1 MSFRIYPKIPLA
13 PIDGSPI
20 EQEAYHFNLV
30 QGEQQELV
38 KLKEKYERKYEKYS
52 RTLER
57 LILINAAASGISIA
71 SGISGLA
78 TLSTMIGIPISIGLG
93 AVSITGVSLS
103 GLTTALVKKYQ
114 KKLTK
119 ATRLVDIG
127 RSALA
132 VFETSI
138 SEAIADGKING
149 KEFKILQTA
158 YFKALN
164 ELSDVD
170 RKLSA
175 ESRAQFEKALME
187 EISNIKTTLAKNDST

>member
-1 MSFRIYPKIPLA
+1 MSFRIYPNLPSA

-20 EQEAYHFNLV
+20 DQEAYHFNLV
-30 QGEQQELV
+30 QSEQQELL
-38 KLKEKYERKYEKYS
+38 KLEEKYEKKYEKYS

-57 LILINAAASGISIA
+57 LILINGAASGISIA
-71 SGISGLA
+71 SGISGLT
-78 TLSTMIGIPISIGLG
+78 TLSTMIGIPISFGLG
-93 AVSITGVSLS
+93 VVSITGASLAV
-103 GLTTALVKKYQ
+103 LTIALVKKYQ

-119 ATRLVDIG
+119 VTRLVDIA

-138 SEAIADGKING
+138 SEAIAEGKING
-149 KEFKILQTA
+149 KEFKILQTG

-175 ESRAQFEKALME
+175 ETRAQFEKTLME
-187 EISNIKTTLAKNDST
+187 EINNIKTSLAKNNST

>member
-1 MSFRIYPKIPLA
+1 MKNIAEP
-13 PIDGSPI
+13 
-20 EQEAYHFNLV
+20 
-30 QGEQQELV
+30 
-38 KLKEKYERKYEKYS
+38 
-52 RTLER
+52 LER

-93 AVSITGVSLS
+93 AVSITGASLA

-119 ATRLVDIG
+119 VTRLVDIA

-149 KEFKILQTA
+149 KEFKILQTG

-175 ESRAQFEKALME
+175 ETRAQFEKN
-187 EISNIKTTLAKNDST
+187 SHGRDQQHKTHSSKKRFHLIFHARRCSVFVFFQLNSEANH